1 MVKVAISI
9 PESTP
14 RAVEEARKKTGE
26 SRSEFLRRAADIVMA
41 QERERLLVEQY
52 VEAYRKYPETAEE
65 IAQAEAGIQLVFAE
79 NPWDES
85 PGGED
90 AAR

>member
-1 MVKVAISI
+1 
-9 PESTP
+9 
-14 RAVEEARKKTGE
+14 
-26 SRSEFLRRAADIVMA
+26 MA